1 VESYRF
7 LYDIALILLSTKIFG
22 LLTRKLQMPQ
32 VVGALIAGIIFGPA
46 LFNILHLPGFL
57 EPFFLKPTDFL
68 SHLSEIGVIVI
79 MFSAGMTTDIHE
91 LKNAGKSGFL
101 VALIG
106 VLVPLGL
113 GALLGFLFSP
123 DEAGPNL
130 ILQHIFIGT
139 ILTATSVSITVETLK
154 EIGKLNSKVG
164 NTILAAALIDDVM
177 GLVVLTIVTSLAG
190 ADVNIWMVLL
200 KIVLFFVFVA
210 VMAFLGI
217 KGFTWY
223 ENRYNKNLHR
233 FPLLAFV
240 LCLGMAFVAERIFG
254 VADIIGAFS
263 AGVIIA
269 NTPKG
274 AYIDSKFQPLSYLL
288 LTPIFFANIG
298 LKVAIP
304 EMSWQIVVF
313 AILLVVVAIGSKLIG
328 CGLGAKACGFNWKE
342 SVQVGLG
349 MACRGEVALI
359 VANKGAAMGLMPDA
373 YFGPVIIM
381 VVCCAVFTPIALKI
395 AFRVKPSL
403 HAIPE
408 TEPSS
413 PLVDRYELTAKL
425 DDMIDEDARKLFFKE
440 EQETPKTESTKNK
453 K

>member
-1 VESYRF
+1 
-7 LYDIALILLSTKIFG
+7 
-22 LLTRKLQMPQ
+22 MPQ
-32 VVGALIAGIIFGPA
+32 VVGALLAGLIFGPA
-46 LFNILHLPGFL
+46 VLKILQ
-57 EPFFLKPTDFL
+57 PTDFL

-106 VLVPLGL
+106 VVVPLGM

-123 DEAGPNL
+123 EEAGPNL

-164 NTILAAALIDDVM
+164 NTILAAALIDDVL
-177 GLVVLTIVTSLAG
+177 GLVVLTVVTSLAG
-190 ADVNIWMVLL
+190 AAVNIWMVIL
-200 KIVLFFVFVA
+200 KIILFFVFVA
-210 VMAFLGI
+210 VIAFIGI

-240 LCLGMAFVAERIFG
+240 LCLGMAFIAERIFG
-254 VADIIGAFS
+254 VADIIGAFA

-274 AYIDSKFQPLSYLL
+274 AYIESKFQPLAYLL

-298 LKVAIP
+298 LKVTIP
-304 EMSWQIVVF
+304 QMSWNIIVF
-313 AILLVVVAIGSKLIG
+313 AVLLVVVAILSKLIG
-328 CGLGAKACGFNWKE
+328 CGLGAKVCGFNPKE
-342 SVQVGLG
+342 SLQVGLG

-373 YFGPVIIM
+373 YFGPIIIM

-403 HAIPE
+403 EPVPE
-408 TEPSS
+408 TEPST
-413 PLVDRYELTAKL
+413 PLVDRYEMVGKL
-425 DDMIDEDARKLFFKE
+425 DDMTDEEARKLFFKE
-440 EQETPKTESTKNK
+440 EAPTENK
-453 K
+453 EKGKKGKAGK